1 MKKEIMTFILTIVM
15 ALGICGAV
23 SAGQPKPVMLWG
35 M

>member
-15 ALGICGAV
+15 ALGICGR
-23 SAGQPKPVMLWG
+23 SIRQPKPVMLWG